1 MLAAATRA
9 NGSTPQVQVTL
20 VGTFG
25 VTTSEGAVDLPH
37 SAQRLIAFL
46 ALEPRPLPR
55 LQVAGTLWPDVSE
68 ERAAGSLRSALWL
81 SRQAGQDAVLSRRT
95 QLELARPVE
104 VDLHQLVAVAHR
116 LQGDEPVS
124 DMHELATTFDRDLL
138 PDWYD
143 DWVVVWRERWRHLR
157 LHALEALASR
167 LASIGAFTLGVEAG
181 LAAVR
186 AEPLR
191 ESAHRALIR
200 VHLSEGNGQEAVR
213 QYQAYRQLL
222 HEEMQLE
229 PSPLMEALVA
239 GWSPG

>member
-1 MLAAATRA
+1 M
-9 NGSTPQVQVTL
+9 
-20 VGTFG
+20 GTFG
-25 VTTSEGAVDLPH
+25 VTTAAGAIDLPV

-46 ALEPRPLPR
+46 ALEPRPVGR

-81 SRQAGQDAVLSRRT
+81 SRRAGPDSVLAGRT
-95 QLELARPVE
+95 KLELARPVE
-104 VDLHQLVAVAHR
+104 VDLRALVSIAHR
-116 LQGDEPVS
+116 LQGDEPV
-124 DMHELATTFDRDLL
+124 DDLGALTARFDRDLL

-167 LASIGAFTLGVEAG
+167 LAKTGAFALAVEAG

-200 VHLSEGNGQEAVR
+200 VHVLEGNEQEAVR
-213 QYQAYRQLL
+213 QYRWYRGLL
-222 HEEMQLE
+222 REELRLE
-229 PSPLMEALVA
+229 PSPLIKSLVA
-239 GWSPG
+239 GLTSQ